1 MRIMNLKIDNLN
13 GSLFNKMFMIILILS
28 LRELPLWKT
37 KIMDF
42 FSNKMTFEE
51 KSMSTL
57 PESFLLKKN
66 FYQVWN
72 KIEINPN
79 ETFSIKLKIIRFL
92 FKFIFFLFGKKYW
105 HRFQNNYLRYFMDTT
120 GVFI

>member
-1 MRIMNLKIDNLN
+1 
-13 GSLFNKMFMIILILS
+13 
-28 LRELPLWKT
+28 
-37 KIMDF
+37 MDF

-51 KSMSTL
+51 KKH
-57 PESFLLKKN
+57 EYFNKEFLLKKN

-120 GVFI
+120 GVFYLINFLNYLKLKKKPKNSISLISKKYIYNYFDKI

>member
-1 MRIMNLKIDNLN
+1 
-13 GSLFNKMFMIILILS
+13 
-28 LRELPLWKT
+28 
-37 KIMDF
+37 MDF

-51 KSMSTL
+51 KKH
-57 PESFLLKKN
+57 EYFYKEFLLKKN

-92 FKFIFFLFGKKYW
+92 FKFIFFFLARNIGI
-105 HRFQNNYLRYFMDTT
+105 
-120 GVFI
+120 VFKIII